1 MSPLFLWLTAS
12 HARPKEGLIFPRFLL
27 SRTSVTA
34 PVEWSGHRGIASG
47 PGSLL
52 AMTNSEQSFAETKR
66 SPKLGQTMKRYS
78 KKKQEIRGTSHF
90 PAASWFLKPF
100 LCGTYHLMGSDSAL
114 APHLSSTAVT
124 TFLQDRYYLHQSNH
138 TGERA
143 RNLPWTMYSVK
154 IQFIQVSDSQL
165 STSINTCIR
174 ASVTTSHLRCSPAS
188 FTAFKW
194 IQSVPK
200 T

>member
-12 HARPKEGLIFPRFLL
+12 HARPKEGLIFPGFLL

-78 KKKQEIRGTSHF
+78 KKKQEIRENFPLPSSKWVSEALSLWHMPFNRIWLRTRATSFKH
-90 PAASWFLKPF
+90 
-100 LCGTYHLMGSDSAL
+100 CCHYISAGQVL
-114 APHLSSTAVT
+114 FTPK
-124 TFLQDRYYLHQSNH
+124 QSHRRESKKFALN
-138 TGERA
+138 
-143 RNLPWTMYSVK
+143 YVFS
-154 IQFIQVSDSQL
+154 
-165 STSINTCIR
+165 
-174 ASVTTSHLRCSPAS
+174 
-188 FTAFKW
+188 
-194 IQSVPK
+194 
-200 T
+200 